1 MNSLKIKNGGSFGD
15 DKMQQNSKRKNND
28 LKADLLCKN
37 LKSGKYKNSFLKI
50 KVDKNGYITDF
61 KREITEDLKGDAEN
75 E

>member
-1 MNSLKIKNGGSFGD
+1 
-15 DKMQQNSKRKNND
+15 MQQNSKRKNND

-50 KVDKNGYITDF
+50 KVDKNGYITDL
-61 KREITEDLKGDAEN
+61 KREITEDLKGDVEN

>member
-1 MNSLKIKNGGSFGD
+1 MKSLKIKNGGNSGD

>member
-1 MNSLKIKNGGSFGD
+1 
-15 DKMQQNSKRKNND
+15 MQQNKKKIRAD
-28 LKADLLCKN
+28 IKADLLCEN
-37 LKSGKYKNSFLKI
+37 LKSGKYNSSFLKI

>member
-1 MNSLKIKNGGSFGD
+1 
-15 DKMQQNSKRKNND
+15 MQQNSKRKNND

-37 LKSGKYKNSFLKI
+37 LNYGKYKNSFLKI